1 MNNNILI
8 IAGEASGDV
17 RGSELLRELVP
28 LLQGTRFWGVGGD
41 RMQAEGVELIE
52 HIRDLSMVG
61 AVEVLKKLP
70 HIHAHY
76 RNITSQVLKRKPDL
90 AILIDYPGFNLKVAK
105 FLKKQGIPVIYYI
118 IPQVWAWGAWRIKA
132 IKERVSKALVLFDFE
147 ESLLKASGVDC
158 EFVGHPLVDEA
169 PPASVHSGEKDATI
183 ALLPGSRNSEIN
195 AMLPVM
201 LEAAEMI
208 ISERDNTRFVIAESS
223 NIGKDT
229 YDEMISRHGEL
240 DIERVTNDTFGCLD
254 RCDLAIV
261 TSGTATLETAVM
273 ERPMVITYKVS
284 PVTAFIARRLK
295 TVPFLGLV
303 NIIAGEEVVPEL
315 IQEDATSEK
324 LSGKALEIL
333 GDISMMESMKKELR
347 EVKHHLGEKGA
358 AKRAALAVKNFI
370 DGKTGS

>member
-1 MNNNILI
+1 MNKNILI

-28 LLQGTRFWGVGGD
+28 LLSGTHFWGVGGN
-41 RMQAEGVELIE
+41 RMEEEGVELIE

-61 AVEVLKKLP
+61 IVEILKKLP
-70 HIHAHY
+70 QIRAHY
-76 RNITSQVLKRKPDL
+76 NNITSQVIKRKPEL
-90 AILIDYPGFNLKVAK
+90 AILIDYPGFNLKIAK

-118 IPQVWAWGAWRIKA
+118 IPQVWAWGPWRIKT

-147 ESLLKASGVDC
+147 EKLLKESGVDC

-169 PPASVHSGEKDATI
+169 PSASDRSGKEHLRV
-183 ALLPGSRNSEIN
+183 ALLPGSRNNEIN
-195 AMLPVM
+195 AILPVM
-201 LEAAEMI
+201 LDAAEKI
-208 ISERDNTRFVIAESS
+208 RSVRSDTHFIVAESS
-223 NIGKDT
+223 NIQKDT
-229 YDEMISRHGEL
+229 YDAMLSRHENL
-240 DIERVTNDTFGCLD
+240 DIERVTNDTFSCLD
-254 RCDLAIV
+254 KCDFAIV
-261 TSGTATLETAVM
+261 ASGTATLETAVM

-284 PVTAFIARRLK
+284 PVTAFIARLLQ

-303 NIIAGEEVVPEL
+303 NIIAGKEVAPEL
-315 IQEDATSEK
+315 LQEDATSEK

-333 GDISMMESMKKELR
+333 GNSSMMDGMKKELR

-370 DGKTGS
+370 NKKSGT

>member
-1 MNNNILI
+1 MNRNILI

-17 RGSELLRELVP
+17 RGSELLKELAP
-28 LLQGTRFWGVGGD
+28 LLGGTHFWGIGGD
-41 RMQAEGVELIE
+41 RMKAEGLELIE

-61 AVEVLKKLP
+61 VVEILKKLP

-76 RNITSQVLKRKPDL
+76 RNITSQVIERKPDL

-118 IPQVWAWGAWRIKA
+118 IPQVWAWGPWRIKA

-147 ESLLKASGVDC
+147 ERLLKESGVDC

-169 PPASVHSGEKDATI
+169 PPASDHSGKQDLTV

-195 AMLPVM
+195 AILPVM
-201 LEAAEMI
+201 LDAAEKI
-208 ISERDNTRFVIAESS
+208 RLARSDTRFMIAESP
-223 NIGKDT
+223 NIQKDT
-229 YDEMISRHGEL
+229 YDAMLSRHENL
-240 DIERVTNDTFGCLD
+240 AVERVTNDTFGCLS
-254 RCDLAIV
+254 RCDFAIV

-284 PVTAFIARRLK
+284 PVTAFIARLLQ

-303 NIIAGEEVVPEL
+303 NIIAGEEVAPEL

-324 LSGKALEIL
+324 LSSKALEIL
-333 GDISMMESMKKELR
+333 SDSSTMEDMKKELR